1 MNGTP
6 FDKALLSLVEGL
18 RTGFDR
24 ALLSNVE
31 GLRANGSGIYSALM
45 FASLTIFA

>member
-6 FDKALLSLVEGL
+6 LDKALLSLVEGL

-24 ALLSNVE
+24 
-31 GLRANGSGIYSALM
+31 LRANGSGIYSALM